1 MANINNQDNVFISV
15 KDLWNIV
22 LHNWYWF
29 VVSVVVA
36 LSIAITYIVITP
48 PIYTRTASIMIKSDG
63 SSGQGS
69 KMGADPLI
77 ELGLINPNTD
87 IKSEIYVLK
96 SPSLMESVVRRL
108 KLDYNYSIKYKSVR
122 NVDLYNDTP
131 VLVELDSALTDK
143 AINFSIEL
151 LPSNQV
157 KLSNF
162 VLNGTPSEATITGSI
177 LDTLQTPYGKV
188 ILKPTVIYTQSS
200 DGRTIN
206 FSKLNPT
213 SVANAYS
220 NALAIT
226 YNDKDAPIL
235 WLSLVDGNTQRAEDI
250 LNTLISVYNEN
261 WIKDRNRITGSTSS
275 FIGERL
281 AIIENEL
288 GGVDQDISSYKSE
301 NLLPN
306 VEAVGGIYLA
316 QSTENANKHMEL
328 QNQLSMARYIRTYM
342 NDATSKNQLI
352 PANTGIES
360 ANIEGQIERY
370 NTLLLQKNNL
380 LSNSSE
386 QNPVIADMI
395 KNLSAMKELILRSI
409 DDYISVLTI
418 RIDNI
423 VREEKSTNKK
433 LASNPSQAKHLL
445 SIERQQKVKEA
456 LYLFLLQ
463 KREENALT
471 QTFSAYN
478 TKVINAPSG
487 SMAPTAPRKNSILLA
502 ALVVGLLLPAL
513 ILIVIESL
521 DTLVRSRNDLDGL
534 SVPFVG
540 EIPMMKRI
548 KRRFWQRKANKETET
563 ERVKIVVAAQ
573 NRDIINE
580 AFRNVRNNI
589 DFMRPQTDGG
599 SVIMTTSLF
608 TGSGKTFISSNIAL
622 SMALKGAKTIIIDV
636 DLRKATI
643 SKLVNSPKRGL
654 SDYLAGKVGAIEQV
668 IVKSEQNP
676 NFDVLPAGKIPPN
689 PSELILNDRFG
700 ALIEDLRSKYDYIFL
715 DCPPVEI
722 VSETAIIGGVCDMTL
737 FIVRIG
743 IFDKRMLPA
752 VEDIYKRGQF
762 KNMGLILNDVDY
774 SASRY
779 GYGKYGY
786 GKYGYG
792 EYGYGT
798 DSDDVAESI
807 NKSIN

>member
-1 MANINNQDNVFISV
+1 MASVNNQDNVFISV

-29 VVSVVVA
+29 AISVVVA
-36 LSIAITYIVITP
+36 MSIAVTYIVITP
-48 PIYTRTASIMIKSDG
+48 PIYTRTASIMIKGDG

-108 KLDYNYSIKYKSVR
+108 KLDYNYSVKYKSVR
-122 NVDLYNDTP
+122 HVDLYNDTP

-143 AINFSIEL
+143 AISFNIEL

-162 VLNGTPSEATITGSI
+162 ALNGTQSEATITGSI
-177 LDTLQTPYGKV
+177 SDTLQTPYGKV
-188 ILKPTVIYTQSS
+188 VLKPTAIYGHGF
-200 DGRTIN
+200 DGKTIN
-206 FSKLNPT
+206 FSKRNPT

-220 NALAIT
+220 TALTIT
-226 YNDKDAPIL
+226 YNEKDVPIL
-235 WLSLVDGNTQRAEDI
+235 WLSLADGNRQRAEDI

-288 GGVDQDISSYKSE
+288 GGVDQDISTYKSE

-316 QSTENANKHMEL
+316 QSTENANKHIEL

-360 ANIEGQIERY
+360 ANIEGQIEKY

-433 LASNPSQAKHLL
+433 LASNPNQAKHLL

-513 ILIVIESL
+513 ILIVKESL
-521 DTLVRSRNDLDGL
+521 DTLVRSRSDLDGL

-540 EIPMMKRI
+540 EVPMLKRI
-548 KRRFWQRKANKETET
+548 KRRFWQRKANQETGT
-563 ERVKIVVAAQ
+563 EKVKVVVAAQ
-573 NRDIINE
+573 NRDVINE
-580 AFRNVRNNI
+580 AFRNLRNNI
-589 DFMRPQTDGG
+589 DFMRPQADGG

-622 SMALKGAKTIIIDV
+622 SMALKGARTVIVDV

-643 SKLVNSPKRGL
+643 SRLVNSPKIGL
-654 SDYLAGKVGAIEQV
+654 SDYLAGKVEAIEQV
-668 IVKSEQNP
+668 IVKSELNP
-676 NFDVLPAGKIPPN
+676 NLDVLPAGKIPPN
-689 PSELILNDRFG
+689 PSELILNDRFA
-700 ALIEDLRSKYDYIFL
+700 ALIADLRTKYDYIFL

-737 FIVRIG
+737 FVIRIG

-752 VEDIYKRGQF
+752 IEDIYKRGQF

-792 EYGYGT
+792 KYGYGN
-798 DSDDVAESI
+798 DSDDAAESI
-807 NKSIN
+807 NNSIN